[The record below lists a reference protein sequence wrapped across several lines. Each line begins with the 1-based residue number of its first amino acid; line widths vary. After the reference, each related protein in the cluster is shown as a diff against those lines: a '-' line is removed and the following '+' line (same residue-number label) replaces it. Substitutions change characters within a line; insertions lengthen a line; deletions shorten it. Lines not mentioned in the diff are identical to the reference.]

1 MINLTHY
8 DEAPR
13 VDFAF
18 DGRKM
23 YSSGS
28 VEIIHLRLKPDE
40 RLDKHTNK
48 LTTVFY
54 VLEGTSLLETDQ
66 KAVQLKANDCVEVAE
81 NTPRCLFNNSVHDF
95 RVLVIKKLK
104 EA

>member
-18 DGRKM
+18 DGRRM
-23 YSSGS
+23 YTSADL
-28 VEIIHLRLKPDE
+28 EIIHLRLKPGE
-40 RLDKHTNK
+40 KLEKHTNK
-48 LTTVFY
+48 FITIFY
-54 VLEGTSLLETDQ
+54 VLDGTSLLITDQ
-66 KAVQLKANDCVEVAE
+66 KPLQLKPNDSIEVAAHTE
-81 NTPRCLFNNSVHDF
+81 RCLFNNSVHDF

-104 EA
+104 GA